1 MYVSPR
7 ESQKLAARKA
17 AAYGHKTD
25 AQIEAAKQQSRKAAI
40 AKLAPKGK

>member
-7 ESQKLAARKA
+7 ESQKVQARKA
-17 AAYGHKTD
+17 AAYGHPTQAQVD
-25 AQIEAAKQQSRKAAI
+25 ANKRKSQATAL